1 MKRKQVLVAAVL
13 VPLVLFAVGCS
24 SDSKADSAKAKSTT
38 TAKATTTTAA
48 PAAAGTAMGSA
59 PTGDT
64 RLLNITQIAAGTAPV
79 STVTRL
85 VIYAGLLPTLRD
97 GGPFTVFAPVND
109 AFAKVDPATL
119 QSVVGDTKT
128 LQSVLTL
135 HVVAQE
141 LTTKDLKALDG
152 QSVTTV
158 NGGKLKVEVKGEDI
172 YVGGAKI
179 IIPNV
184 AAKNGVIQVVDTVI
198 TAPNA

>member
-13 VPLVLFAVGCS
+13 VPLVLFTVGCS
-24 SDSKADSAKAKSTT
+24 SDSSSSAKDKTATS
-38 TAKATTTTAA
+38 AKATTTTAA

-59 PTGDT
+59 PAGDT
-64 RLLNITQIAAGTAPV
+64 RLLNITQIAAGTPPV

-119 QSVVGDTKT
+119 QTVVGDVKT
-128 LQSVLTL
+128 LQSILTL
-135 HVVAQE
+135 HVVPGE
-141 LTTKDLKALDG
+141 YTTKQLKGLDG
-152 QSVTTV
+152 TSLTTV

-172 YVGGAKI
+172 YVGGSKI
-179 IIPNV
+179 IIPDI
-184 AAKNGVIQVVDTVI
+184 AAKNGVVQVVDTVI

>member
-1 MKRKQVLVAAVL
+1 MKPKQVLVAAVL
-13 VPLVLFAVGCS
+13 VPLVLFAAVGCS
-24 SDSKADSAKAKSTT
+24 SDSSSSAKDKTTT

-48 PAAAGTAMGSA
+48 PAVAGTAMGSA

-119 QSVVGDTKT
+119 QSVVGDVKT
-128 LQSVLTL
+128 LQSILTL
-135 HVVAQE
+135 HVVPGE
-141 LTTKDLKALDG
+141 LTVKDLKAKDG
-152 QSVTTV
+152 QSLTTV
-158 NGGKLKVEVKGEDI
+158 NGGNLKVEVKGEDV

-179 IIPNV
+179 IIPDI
-184 AAKNGVIQVVDTVI
+184 AAKNGIVQVVDTVI